1 MCYKIKNFIILVSIS
16 LMLTG
21 CSGSMSYIKPYSAN
35 PFYWQYKGEPVLLL
49 GATDYDNLFQCNYI
63 ESHLDSLVSY
73 GGNYVRNVMSDRGI
87 NQQKA
92 FAMNNDGLYD
102 LDRWNDEYWE
112 RFENTLKLSRDR
124 DIIVQIE
131 LWNRRDHSRDE
142 WLYNPYHPENNI
154 NYTYVESGLDS
165 LYPLHPGAN
174 VQPFFFTVPELD
186 NNEILLKYQNA
197 FVSKLLSISLTYGN
211 VLYCI
216 SNESGADEEWAT
228 YWAEFIKSHAGN
240 REVYITEM
248 WDSSNMGSE
257 EQRRTFDHPER
268 YGYIDISQSAHQVG
282 YANWI
287 SARTVFEYINDNP
300 RPINC
305 VKIYGRD
312 SYDWMNAGM
321 SSTTSRE
328 TFFRNIIGGFASNR
342 FHRPPYGLGMDQTT
356 LNCIKTIRKI
366 EEIVKMW
373 DIEPRMDLLQDYEE
387 NLAYLAAQE
396 GEFYLVYF
404 TGKGKVKLDL
414 SGSDNT
420 FDIRWIDIENVEWE
434 RTDQVRGGQ
443 LLELESIHNYS
454 SLAVLK
460 KLR

>member
-1 MCYKIKNFIILVSIS
+1 MYYKMKNLFFLIS
-16 LMLTG
+16 LSLILTA
-21 CSGSMSYIKPYSAN
+21 CSGSKSYIKPYSAN

-49 GATDYDNLFQCNYI
+49 GATDYDNLFQCNYL
-63 ESHLDSLVSY
+63 ESHLDSLVSH

-87 NQQKA
+87 YQQKA
-92 FAMNNDGLYD
+92 FAMNDDGLYD

-112 RFENTLKLSRDR
+112 RFENTLKLSRER

-142 WLYNPYHPENNI
+142 WLYNPYHPKNNI
-154 NYTYVESGLDS
+154 NYTYAESGLDS

-186 NNEILLKYQNA
+186 NNETLLKYQNA
-197 FVSKLLSISLTYGN
+197 FVSKLLSISLNYGN

-216 SNESGADEEWAT
+216 SNESGAAEEWAT

-248 WDSSNMGSE
+248 WNSSNMESE
-257 EQRRTFDHPER
+257 EQRRTFDHPDR
-268 YGYIDISQSAHQVG
+268 YNYIDISQSAHHVG
-282 YANWI
+282 YSNW
-287 SARTVFEYINDNP
+287 SSFRTVFDYIKDNP

-321 SSTTSRE
+321 SSTTGRE
-328 TFFRNIIGGFASNR
+328 TFFRNIIGGFASSR
-342 FHRPPYGLGMDQTT
+342 FHRPPYGLGMDRST
-356 LNCIKTIRKI
+356 LNSIRTIRKI

-373 DIEPRMDLLQDYEE
+373 DIEPRMDLLQDYKE

-396 GEFYLVYF
+396 GESYLVYF

-414 SGSDNT
+414 RGSDDT
-420 FDIRWIDIENVEWE
+420 FEIRWIDIENVEWE
-434 RTDQVRGGQ
+434 RNDQVRGGQ

-454 SLAVLK
+454 NLAVLK
-460 KLR
+460 KIR